1 MTPSEQLFF
10 IALLPPKP
18 IQNQITEIKHYCAQT
33 YHSRH
38 ALKSPPHITLQPPF
52 KWLTEDLPT
61 LEQHLT
67 TFALNHAPISI
78 TLSGFNAFPPRVL
91 FVDVLK
97 TPELINLQQQLSHS
111 LKQQLNIVH
120 QVSKKHPFSPHVTV
134 AFKDLSR
141 TAFETAWVEFAQRP
155 IYFEFTVPQLT
166 LLIHNGQTWN
176 IKTEFPFLNF
186 DSHP

>member
-18 IQNQITEIKHYCAQT
+18 IQNQITEIKQYCAQT
-33 YHSRH
+33 YNSRH

-52 KWLTEDLPT
+52 QWLTEDLPS

-67 TFALNHAPISI
+67 TFALNHAPIPI

-97 TPELINLQQQLSHS
+97 TPELINLQQQ
-111 LKQQLNIVH
+111 
-120 QVSKKHPFSPHVTV
+120 
-134 AFKDLSR
+134 
-141 TAFETAWVEFAQRP
+141 
-155 IYFEFTVPQLT
+155 
-166 LLIHNGQTWN
+166 
-176 IKTEFPFLNF
+176 
-186 DSHP
+186 